1 VAQDCH
7 AHRGAGCGGVDLLA
21 FRSTAA
27 DPLDLVRAAR
37 TALGDKLLI
46 VAGSIDSPERIKALA
61 HAGVD
66 AFTIGTAALDGSFS
80 PTKGSLRS
88 QIADILAACRTEAEV
103 VA

>member
-1 VAQDCH
+1 
-7 AHRGAGCGGVDLLA
+7 VDLLA
-21 FRSTAA
+21 FRATEA

-46 VAGSIDSPERIKALA
+46 VAGSIDSPERIQALA
-61 HAGVD
+61 HAGAD
-66 AFTIGTAALDGSFS
+66 AFTIGSAALDGSFS

-88 QIADILAACRTEAEV
+88 QIADIMAACHTQAEV

>member
-1 VAQDCH
+1 
-7 AHRGAGCGGVDLLA
+7 VDLLA
-21 FRSTAA
+21 FRSTEA

-46 VAGSIDSPERIKALA
+46 VAGSIDSPERIHALA
-61 HAGVD
+61 HAGAD
-66 AFTIGTAALDGSFS
+66 AFTIGSAALDGSFS

-88 QIADILAACRTEAEV
+88 QIADIMAACHSEAEA